1 MSTCVYSG
9 CIADLML
16 RQLKQDGEG
25 EAAAILE
32 KSKKVSS
39 TNTPLAE
46 VSLVDLVAEA
56 LLERQSMKCLWLLAC
71 CVLHCCYCAVFT
83 SHVRTVMR
91 PDMCTHNNVSQVF
104 LISFL
109 GNKHKHVS
117 EGERQDHQM
126 VTPEE
131 LSSQISFVEAS
142 GHLKHLIR
150 DLLTK
155 REIMSLL
162 FARYVAQAT
171 SKIQL
176 RLEILCVQRSLFRSD
191 KICLSA

>member
-32 KSKKVSS
+32 KSKKVPS
-39 TNTPLAE
+39 TYTPLAE

-83 SHVRTVMR
+83 SQFIQATY
-91 PDMCTHNNVSQVF
+91 MCTHNNVSQVF